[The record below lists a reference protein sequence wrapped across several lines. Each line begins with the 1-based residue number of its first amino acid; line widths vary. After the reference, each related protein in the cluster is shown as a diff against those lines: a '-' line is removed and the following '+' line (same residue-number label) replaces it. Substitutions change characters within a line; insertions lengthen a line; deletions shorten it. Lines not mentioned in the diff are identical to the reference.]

1 MDIGRRDNNRG
12 RKTLSQINV
21 TPFVDVMLV
30 LLIIFMVTAPMLDQ
44 GFDID
49 LPEVADSPGIV
60 SKGEPLL
67 VTIDKKGAIFVGRS
81 TVNDPGKLVPL
92 LQQMMKERKE
102 KEVLLEAD
110 SNVAYGRVMQVM
122 AAIRKAG
129 INKVGMVTQP
139 PKP

>member
-1 MDIGRRDNNRG
+1 MEIGHRDSSG

-44 GFDID
+44 GFDVN
-49 LPEVADSPGIV
+49 LPEVADSPGIA
-60 SKGEPLL
+60 SNGEPLL
-67 VTIDKKGAIFVGRS
+67 VTVDKNGTISVGSS
-81 TVNDPGKLVPL
+81 TVKNPEKLVPL
-92 LQQMMKERKE
+92 LQQIMKERKE

-110 SNVAYGRVMQVM
+110 RAVSYGRVMQAM

-129 INKVGMVTQP
+129 INRVGMVTQP

>member
-1 MDIGRRDNNRG
+1 MDIGRRDNNG

-30 LLIIFMVTAPMLDQ
+30 LLIIFMMTAPMLDQ
-44 GFDID
+44 GFDVN
-49 LPEVADSPGIV
+49 LPEVADSPGIA
-60 SKGEPLL
+60 SKGEALL
-67 VTIDKKGAIFVGRS
+67 VSVYKKGTISVGQS
-81 TVNDPGKLVPL
+81 TIKNPDKLVPL
-92 LQQMMKERKE
+92 LLQIMKDRKE

-110 SNVAYGRVMQVM
+110 SAVSYGRVMQVM
-122 AAIRKAG
+122 AAVRKAG

>member
-1 MDIGRRDNNRG
+1 MDVGRRDNGG

-44 GFDID
+44 GFDVN
-49 LPEVADSPGIV
+49 LPEVADSPGIA
-60 SKGEPLL
+60 SNGEPLL
-67 VTIDKKGAIFVGRS
+67 VTVEKNGTISVGS
-81 TVNDPGKLVPL
+81 SKVKSASKLVPL
-92 LQQMMKERKE
+92 LQQIMKERKE

-110 SNVAYGRVMQVM
+110 RAVPYGRVMQVM

-129 INKVGMVTQP
+129 INRVGMVTQP

>member
-1 MDIGRRDNNRG
+1 MDVGRRDNSG

-30 LLIIFMVTAPMLDQ
+30 LLIIFMITAPMLDQ
-44 GFDID
+44 GFDVN
-49 LPEVADSPGIV
+49 LPEVADSPGIA

-67 VTIDKKGAIFVGRS
+67 VTVDKKGTISVGQS
-81 TVNDPGKLVPL
+81 TIKDPAKLVPL
-92 LQQMMKERKE
+92 LQQIMKERKD

-110 SNVAYGRVMQVM
+110 RSVSYGRVMQVM
-122 AAIRKAG
+122 AAVRKAG